1 MELRQLKYFIKAA
14 ELQNFTNA
22 AEALFI
28 TQSTLSQQIKQL
40 EDELGLPLFN
50 RIAKRVRL
58 TDAGSTFLP
67 YAIKTVKDAENGRDL
82 LRDQMGLKTGSLT
95 IGLTYGLAELL
106 AKAIA
111 DFSAQYPAIKLTIN
125 FGTTQE
131 LLQEME
137 LGKLD
142 MMLSFY
148 EQKENYM
155 LITDHLFSSRLSLIV
170 KSSDPIVKRKSVSLK
185 ELITLPLILP
195 SGGYSIRNYFDKIL
209 RDQDLVLRPNMEVN
223 DIHTLLQ
230 LVRFGRWVT
239 VLMSSTVVN
248 HPKLKA
254 VRLTGAGMIRQA
266 TITWPKDAYRKKAA
280 SLLAESLKQHA
291 FAYDDHAHK

>member
-58 TDAGSTFLP
+58 TEAGGTFLP
-67 YAIKTVKDAENGRDL
+67 YAMKTVKDAEDGRDL
-82 LRDQMGLKTGSLT
+82 LRDQMGLKTGTLT
-95 IGLTYGLAELL
+95 IGVTYGLTELL
-106 AKAIA
+106 ARAIA
-111 DFSAQYPAIKLTIN
+111 DFSAQYPEIKLTVN

-131 LLQEME
+131 LLLEME

-148 EQKENYM
+148 EQKGNM
-155 LITDHLFSSRLSLIV
+155 VITDRLFSSRLSLIV
-170 KSSDPIVKRKSVSLK
+170 KSSDPIVKRQSVSLK

-195 SGGYSIRNYFDKIL
+195 SGGYSIRNYLDKIL
-209 RDQDLVLRPNMEVN
+209 HDQNLVPKPAMEVN

-230 LVRFGRWVT
+230 LVHYGRWVT

-254 VRLTGAGMIRQA
+254 VRLAGSGMIRQA
-266 TITWPKDAYRKKAA
+266 TITWPKDAYRKRAA
-280 SLLAESLKQHA
+280 SLLAESLKKHA
-291 FAYDDHAHK
+291 ASYDDDSHK

>member
-58 TDAGSTFLP
+58 TEAGGTFLP
-67 YAIKTVKDAENGRDL
+67 YAMKTVKDAEDGRDL
-82 LRDQMGLKTGSLT
+82 LRDQMGLKTGTLT
-95 IGLTYGLAELL
+95 IGVTYGLTELL
-106 AKAIA
+106 ARAIA
-111 DFSAQYPAIKLTIN
+111 DFSTQYPEIKLTVN

-131 LLQEME
+131 LLLEME

-148 EQKENYM
+148 EQKGNM
-155 LITDHLFSSRLSLIV
+155 VITDRLFSSRLSLIV
-170 KSSDPIVKRKSVSLK
+170 KSSDPIVKRQSVSLK

-195 SGGYSIRNYFDKIL
+195 SGGYSIRNYLDKIL
-209 RDQDLVLRPNMEVN
+209 HDQNLVPKPAMEVN

-230 LVRFGRWVT
+230 LVHYGRWVT

-254 VRLTGAGMIRQA
+254 VRLAGSGMIRQA
-266 TITWPKDAYRKKAA
+266 TITWPKDAYRKRAA
-280 SLLAESLKQHA
+280 SLLAESLKKHA
-291 FAYDDHAHK
+291 ASYDDDSHK